1 MSSNP
6 ALFEVSFEVCNKVGG
21 IHTVLS
27 TKASTLVERY
37 GDDYICV
44 GPWLLR
50 DEERQPV
57 PFLPEGGPESPF
69 ADFEASCRD
78 LGCPVRVGRWDI
90 PGRPRVVLVDFSNQ
104 YEKKDGVLAGL
115 WETYRVDSLQGT
127 WDYIE
132 PVLFGDAAGKVIQR
146 WWEEFHAPHHRRAVA
161 QFHEWMT
168 AAGLLHL
175 KRHCPG
181 IGTVF
186 TTHATMLGRA
196 LSSLGR
202 SPEDG
207 LGDDT
212 VEELATDNGVAAK
225 HSLEVATAREA
236 DVFTTVS
243 EITADEAALVLGRR
257 AAPVLPNGIDLAV
270 VDALAGTTPRADV
283 RTKLAR
289 FAGAFLGEEVSDAAF
304 LAISGRYEFHNKG
317 IDLALDAL
325 ADVAA
330 AKGRRVVLFVLVPAG
345 NSGPRP
351 ELRDRLARSGEPHDG
366 PLGVAT
372 HQLFNAADDDVQKR
386 CAELHLDNSL
396 GSRVKVV
403 HVPVY
408 LGPHDGFL
416 DEPYEAIAR
425 AMDLTLFPSYY
436 EPWGYTPQESLALG
450 VPTISS
456 DYAGFGRW
464 ARKEGLKA
472 ADGVTVISRARRQYD
487 AARAELAGTIEA
499 FLREAPGRDELAEAC
514 RRTASRTA
522 WRDLITNYEAAF
534 SAATDAIQK
543 RMEAGVPLVR
553 RAKQK
558 LVARAESRA
567 PRLTRFDVSATLP
580 DELAPLA
587 EVARNYAWCWD
598 PEGRDLFRDLSRHS
612 WDAAGHNPI
621 VFLRNVF
628 RQDLEAKAKDTAY
641 VARLGRVVARLR
653 RYLAEAPGTGPG
665 SGAGDAPIHP
675 GRPVAYFS
683 AEYGIHESLRVYS
696 GGLGILSG
704 DHLKSASDVGLPLVA
719 VGLYYRKG
727 YMRQRLTA
735 DGEQLA
741 LDLDNEPRD
750 LPVEPVLGANGAPLE
765 VRLALPGRELALRAW
780 RVPVGRVSLFLL
792 DADVPSNRDEDRE
805 ITRNLY
811 GGDETTRIKQEIVLG
826 RGGAR
831 MLAAMG
837 IEPACWHMNEGHAA
851 FMALERVSR
860 LVRDESLTFEEARE
874 IVRATTAFTTHTP
887 VPAGHDRFHE
897 SLVRTYFADVADWLG
912 VPWERFWGLG
922 QPTEAKEDERALFNM
937 TCLAMQFASYV
948 NGVAK
953 IHGEVSKGLLHSSWP
968 GLLEGEVPINS
979 ITNGVHLPTWIRTS
993 VAALVG
999 VTDRPVRG
1007 ADFVEHAKKID
1018 VARLWAVRHEAK
1030 LEMLQQLRGNLKRSF
1045 VERDD
1050 SPVLLARMLD
1060 GIDEDALW
1068 IGFARRF
1075 APYKRAH
1082 LLFSDKERLR
1092 RILESTGRPVRIV
1105 VSGKAHP
1112 RDGRGKE
1119 IVQEIARLSRS
1130 PEFAGRVF
1138 IAEDYD
1144 VALARALV
1152 QGVDVWLN
1160 TPTRPLEASGTSGM
1174 KAAANGGLNLSI
1186 GDGWWPEGWDGD
1198 NGWMIGD
1205 GRVYQNQAL
1214 QDQLDSE
1221 TLYRLLE
1228 EEVVPL
1234 YYDRDAA
1241 GVPRGWAERS
1251 RHALETLPMVFDTD
1265 RMVLEYARE
1274 AYRPLA
1280 KAGVEVSADRGRVA
1294 RERAA
1299 RKARLR
1305 ELLPK
1310 VKVVDARLGELVDVK
1325 VGDAVVA
1332 HITLDLGQLA
1342 REDLEVELVLGH
1354 EKGDGDLV
1362 APNLVRLR
1370 CTGGPDSAAIFEGS
1384 QVVDRSGGYAYGLR
1398 MRPSARFGDASD
1410 LLRDMV
1416 RWIG

>member
-1 MSSNP
+1 VSSHP

-27 TKASTLVERY
+27 TKASTLVEKY
-37 GDDYICV
+37 GDDYVCI

-50 DEERQPV
+50 DEGRTRI
-57 PFLPEGGPESPF
+57 PFLPEGGPDSPH
-69 ADFEASCRD
+69 AEFEDACRD
-78 LGCPVRVGRWDI
+78 MGVPVRVGRWDI
-90 PGRPRVVLVDFSNQ
+90 PGKPRTILVDFSNQ
-104 YEKKDGVLAGL
+104 YEKKDGILAGL
-115 WETYRVDSLQGT
+115 WETYKVDSLQGN
-127 WDYIE
+127 WDYVE
-132 PVLFGDAAGKVIQR
+132 PVLFGDSAGKVIQR
-146 WWEEFHAPHHRRAVA
+146 WWEDYYAPQHRRAVA

-168 AAGLLHL
+168 AAGLLYL

-196 LSSLGR
+196 LSTQGR

-207 LGDDT
+207 LGNDT
-212 VEELATDNGVAAK
+212 ADELAGEHGVSAK
-225 HSLEVATAREA
+225 HSLEVACAREA

-243 EITADEAALVLGRR
+243 EITADETALLLGRR
-257 AAPVLPNGIDLAV
+257 PAPVLPNGIDLAV
-270 VDALAGTTPRADV
+270 VDALAGPTPRAEI

-289 FAGAFLGEEVSDAAF
+289 FAGAFLGEDVSDAAF
-304 LAISGRYEFHNKG
+304 LGISGRYEFHNKG
-317 IDLALDAL
+317 VDLALDAL

-330 AKGRRVVLFVLVPAG
+330 AQGRRVVLFVLVPAG

-351 ELRDRLARSGEPHDG
+351 ELKERLAKVGAAHDG
-366 PLGVAT
+366 PLGVST
-372 HQLFNAADDDVQKR
+372 HNLFNSADDAVHKR
-386 CAELHLDNSL
+386 CAELKLDNAP

-408 LGPHDGFL
+408 LGPNDGFL

-464 ARKEGLKA
+464 ARKEGLTA
-472 ADGVTVISRARRQYD
+472 ADGVTVISRARRQYNV
-487 AARAELAGTIEA
+487 ARAELAGTIEA
-499 FLREAPGRDELAEAC
+499 FLRDAPSREALSEAC

-522 WRDLITNYEAAF
+522 WRDLVANYEIAF
-534 SAATDAIQK
+534 KSATDAIQK
-543 RMEAGVPLVR
+543 RLEAGVPLVR

-558 LVARAESRA
+558 LAARAESRA

-587 EVARNYAWCWD
+587 ELARNYAWCWD
-598 PEGRDLFRDLSRHS
+598 PEGRELFRDLSQHA
-612 WDAAGHNPI
+612 WEAAGHNPV

-628 RQDLEAKAKDTAY
+628 RQDLAARAKDPAY
-641 VARLGRVVARLR
+641 LARLTRVVARIR
-653 RYLAEAPGTGPG
+653 KYLAEPQGG
-665 SGAGDAPIHP
+665 SQCRAYSDAPISP
-675 GRPVAYFS
+675 TRPVAYFS
-683 AEYGIHESLRVYS
+683 AEYGIHESLRIYS

-704 DHLKSASDVGLPLVA
+704 DHLKSASDIGLPLIA
-719 VGLYYRKG
+719 VGLFYRKG

-741 LDLDNEPRD
+741 QDLDNEPRD
-750 LPVEPVLGANGAPLE
+750 LPIESVLAANGTPLE
-765 VRLALPGRELALRAW
+765 VRLALPGRDLVLRAW
-780 RVPVGRVSLFLL
+780 RVPVGRVPLYLL
-792 DADVPSNRDEDRE
+792 DADVPTNRDEDRE
-805 ITRNLY
+805 ITKNLY
-811 GGDETTRIKQEIVLG
+811 GGDETMRIKQELVLG
-826 RGGAR
+826 RAGVR
-831 MLAAMG
+831 LLAALG

-851 FMALERVSR
+851 FQALERVSR
-860 LVRDESLTFEEARE
+860 LVRDEALTFDEARE
-874 IVRATTAFTTHTP
+874 VVRATTAFTTHTP

-897 SLVRTYFADVADWLG
+897 GLVRTYFADVADWLG
-912 VPWERFWGLG
+912 VPWERFWSLG
-922 QPTEAKEDERALFNM
+922 QPTEAGADERSLFNM
-937 TCLAMQFASYV
+937 TCLALQFASFA

-953 IHGEVSKGLLHSSWP
+953 IHGQVSKKLLRTSWP

-979 ITNGVHLPTWIRTS
+979 ITNGVHLPSWVRPSI
-993 VAALVG
+993 AALVG
-999 VTDRPVRG
+999 ATDRPVRG
-1007 ADFVEHAKKID
+1007 DDFTARAKLID
-1018 VARLWAVRHEAK
+1018 TQRLWTVRRESK
-1030 LEMLQQLRGNLKRSF
+1030 LEMLQHLRANLKRSF

-1060 GIDEDALW
+1060 GVDEDALW

-1082 LLFSDKERLR
+1082 LLFTDKERLR
-1092 RILESTGRPVRIV
+1092 RILEGADRPVRIV

-1119 IVQEIARLSRS
+1119 IVQEIARISRS
-1130 PEFAGRVF
+1130 PEFIGRVF

-1205 GRVYQNQAL
+1205 GRVYVNPAL

-1234 YYDRDAA
+1234 YFALDDD
-1241 GVPRGWAERS
+1241 GVPRGWVERA
-1251 RHALETLPMVFDTD
+1251 RHALATLPMVFDTD
-1265 RMVLEYARE
+1265 RMVLEYASE

-1280 KAGVEVSADRGRVA
+1280 RVGAEVASDRRRGA

-1299 RKARLR
+1299 HKAKMR

-1310 VKVVDARLGELVDVK
+1310 VKVVEARVGELVDVK
-1325 VGDAVVA
+1325 VGDPVAV
-1332 HITLDLGQLA
+1332 HITLDLGTLPA
-1342 REDLEVELVLGH
+1342 ADLTVELVLGH

-1362 APNLVRLR
+1362 APLLVPLR
-1370 CTGGPDSAAIFEGS
+1370 RTGGPDSAAVYEGS
-1384 QVVDRSGGYAYGLR
+1384 HPVERSGSYAYGLR
-1398 MRPSARFGDASD
+1398 MRPSDRLGDPTD

>member
-1 MSSNP
+1 MSSYP

-37 GDDYICV
+37 GDDYVCV
-44 GPWLLR
+44 GPWLQR
-50 DEERQPV
+50 DDGRQRL
-57 PFLPEGGPESPF
+57 PFLPEGGPDSPF
-69 ADFEASCRD
+69 HEFEEACR
-78 LGCPVRVGRWDI
+78 GMGIPVHVGRWEI
-90 PGRPRVVLVDFSNQ
+90 PGRPRVLLVDFSNQ
-104 YEKKDGVLAGL
+104 YEKKDGILAGL
-115 WETYRVDSLQGT
+115 WETYRVDSLQGN
-127 WDYIE
+127 WDYVE

-146 WWEEFHAPHHRRAVA
+146 WWEEFHAPQHRRAVA

-175 KRHCPG
+175 KRNCPG

-212 VEELATDNGVAAK
+212 ADELAGENGVGAK

-243 EITADEAALVLGRR
+243 EITADEAALLLGRR
-257 AAPVLPNGIDLAV
+257 PAPVLPNGIDLAV
-270 VDALAGTTPRADV
+270 VDALAGPTPRADV
-283 RTKLAR
+283 RTLLAR
-289 FAGAFLGEEVSDAAF
+289 YAGAFLGEDVSDAAF
-304 LAISGRYEFHNKG
+304 LAVSGRYEFHNKG
-317 IDLALDAL
+317 VDLVLDAL

-330 AKGRRVVLFVLVPAG
+330 APGRRLVLFVLVPAG
-345 NSGPRP
+345 NSGVRP
-351 ELRDRLARSGEPHDG
+351 ELKERLAKGGTAFDG

-372 HQLFNAADDDVQKR
+372 HHLFQAADDAIQKR
-386 CAELHLDNSL
+386 CSELKLDNRP
-396 GSRVKVV
+396 GTRVKVV

-408 LGPHDGFL
+408 LGPNDGFL
-416 DEPYEAIAR
+416 DEPYESIAR

-450 VPTISS
+450 VPTITS

-464 ARKEGLKA
+464 AKKQGLTPK
-472 ADGVTVISRARRQYD
+472 DGVTVISRARRQYGD
-487 AARAELAGTIEA
+487 ARAELAGTIEG
-499 FLREAPGRDELAEAC
+499 FLRDAPSTATLAEAC

-522 WRDLITNYEAAF
+522 WSDLVKNYEVAF
-534 SAATDAIQK
+534 KGAVDAIQ
-543 RMEAGVPLVR
+543 RRLEAGVPLVR

-558 LVARAESRA
+558 LAARAESRA
-567 PRLTRFDVSATLP
+567 PRLSRFDVSATLP

-587 EVARNYAWCWD
+587 ELARNYAWCWD
-598 PEGRDLFRDLSRHS
+598 PEGRELFRDLSRNA
-612 WDAAGHNPI
+612 WEAAGHNPV

-628 RQDLEAKAKDTAY
+628 RQDLEERARDGAY
-641 VARLGRVVARLR
+641 LARLGRVVARLR
-653 RYLAEAPGTGPG
+653 KYLAEPQG
-665 SGAGDAPIHP
+665 SQNMRAASDAPITP
-675 GRPVAYFS
+675 ERPVAYFS
-683 AEYGIHESLRVYS
+683 AEYGIHESLRIYS

-704 DHLKSASDVGLPLVA
+704 DHLKSASDIGLPLIGI
-719 VGLYYRKG
+719 GLYYRKG
-727 YMRQRLTA
+727 YMRQRLTS

-741 LDLDNEPRD
+741 LDVDNEPRD
-750 LPVEPVLGANGAPLE
+750 LPIEPVLGPDGNALI

-780 RVPVGRVSLFLL
+780 RVPVGRVPLYLL
-792 DADVPSNRDEDRE
+792 DADVAGNRDEDRE
-805 ITRNLY
+805 ITKNLY
-811 GGDETTRIKQEIVLG
+811 GGDETTRIKQELVLG

-831 MLAAMG
+831 LLAALG
-837 IEPACWHMNEGHAA
+837 IDPACWHMNEGHAA
-851 FMALERVSR
+851 FLSLERVSR
-860 LVRDESLTFEEARE
+860 LVREEGLTFDEARE
-874 IVRATTAFTTHTP
+874 VVRASTAFTTHTP

-897 SLVRTYFADVADWLG
+897 GLVRTYFADVADWLG
-912 VPWERFWGLG
+912 VPWERFWSLG
-922 QPTEAKEDERALFNM
+922 QPTEAKEDERSLFNM
-937 TCLAMQFASYV
+937 TCLALQFAGFV

-953 IHGEVSKGLLHSSWP
+953 IHGQVSKKLLRSSWP
-968 GLLEGEVPINS
+968 GVLEGEVPIHS
-979 ITNGVHLPTWIRTS
+979 ITNGVHLPTWVRTS
-993 VAALVG
+993 VAQLVG
-999 VTDRPVRG
+999 ATDRPVSG
-1007 ADFVEHAKKID
+1007 ADFTARAKTID
-1018 VARLWAVRHEAK
+1018 LQRLWAVRRDAK
-1030 LEMLQQLRGNLKRSF
+1030 IEMLQRLRANLKRSF

-1092 RILESTGRPVRIV
+1092 RVLEGKDRPVRIV

-1119 IVQEIARLSRS
+1119 IVQEIARIARS
-1130 PEFAGRVF
+1130 PEFVGKVF

-1152 QGVDVWLN
+1152 QGVEVWLN

-1205 GRVYQNQAL
+1205 GRVYNDQAL

-1234 YYDRDAA
+1234 YYDRGPD
-1241 GVPRGWAERS
+1241 GIPRGWLERS
-1251 RHALETLPMVFDTD
+1251 RHALATLPMVFDTD
-1265 RMVLEYARE
+1265 RMVLEYATE
-1274 AYRPLA
+1274 AYQPLA
-1280 KAGVEVSADRGRVA
+1280 RSGAAVSADKRRGA

-1299 RKARLR
+1299 HKTRLR

-1310 VKVVDARLGELVDVK
+1310 VKVLDARVGELVDVK
-1325 VGDAVVA
+1325 VGDPVVA
-1332 HITLDLGQLA
+1332 HITLDLGALSA
-1342 REDLEVELVLGH
+1342 EDLTVEMVLGH

-1362 APNLVRLR
+1362 APLLVPLR
-1370 CTGGPDSAAIFEGS
+1370 RTGGPDSAAVFEGS
-1384 QVVDRSGGYAYGLR
+1384 HPVERSGSYAYGLR
-1398 MRPSARFGDASD
+1398 MRASDRVGDPTD